1 MAPPLLLLTASRTIS
16 FTLLFVLG
24 ALQVYETSYPE
35 LPLELRRGPARKV
48 AYIGVQ
54 VLIIFICSL
63 LQWMLYHQF
72 VLPVF
77 TSDRG
82 ISFGF
87 AVAKLA
93 VPSFVMW
100 LLGFYS
106 VFHAMLN
113 VCGELTE
120 YPDRRFYL
128 EWWNATTVNDFWRK
142 WNIPVHEFCLRHI
155 YLESIHYKIAPTRHH
170 AAFATFLFSALFHE
184 YVMALVFKSL
194 RGYFFWGMVSV
205 AKAIMKACRSLSPAA
220 SCSSR

>member
-1 MAPPLLLLTASRTIS
+1 M
-16 FTLLFVLG
+16 G

-205 AKAIMKACRSLSPAA
+205 AKAIMKACRSLSPPA